1 MVLSLKKEKK
11 KSSWIIFI
19 DRTIFFTLDK
29 LKSRIEKYRIARQ
42 LHEGTD
48 LSSSRENEKEEELKK
63 EMKIERA
70 K

>member
-1 MVLSLKKEKK
+1 MRHFFLKGLSHCF
-11 KSSWIIFI
+11 SSS
-19 DRTIFFTLDK
+19 DK

-48 LSSSRENEKEEELKK
+48 LSSTRENEKEEELKK
-63 EMKIERA
+63 EIKVERA